1 MLGKSQQ
8 YLVTKEPVKN
18 MKAFAAAC
26 LISTA
31 LAFKIDSIEAL
42 NFKDFTTEKT
52 DPKKLLSGIP
62 QLKSAPAF
70 NEAEGYDELVN
81 DLIADQKA
89 CADDAHAE
97 CAISIDDESKGAGF
111 GLGKLV
117 EGVQNSYSSLE
128 FNNAATEKQAIDA
141 INEET

>member
-1 MLGKSQQ
+1 M
-8 YLVTKEPVKN
+8 
-18 MKAFAAAC
+18 
-26 LISTA
+26 
-31 LAFKIDSIEAL
+31 
-42 NFKDFTTEKT
+42 
-52 DPKKLLSGIP
+52 
-62 QLKSAPAF
+62 
-70 NEAEGYDELVN
+70 VN

-141 INEET
+141 INDET